1 MELKTDLIN
10 PIVKEPYNFDF
21 FFEQN
26 EIIINQWKV
35 LLIHYWNRT
44 KKNKFMPVIKKK
56 KN

>member
-26 EIIINQWKV
+26 EIIINQ
-35 LLIHYWNRT
+35 
-44 KKNKFMPVIKKK
+44 
-56 KN
+56 